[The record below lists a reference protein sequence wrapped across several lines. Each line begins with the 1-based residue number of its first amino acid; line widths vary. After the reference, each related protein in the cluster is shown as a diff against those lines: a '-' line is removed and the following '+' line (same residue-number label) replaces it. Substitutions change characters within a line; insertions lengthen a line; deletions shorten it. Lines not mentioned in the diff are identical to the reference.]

1 MKAFEIL
8 NTHGELIA
16 SQRAASLKNAV
27 RLLIKKVVLLR
38 RADLQRANLQGADL
52 QGADLQR
59 ADLRGADLQDAY
71 LRGADLDYSCFPLW
85 CGSFDMTT
93 DIRLPA
99 QLAYHFCR
107 LKCDDLLVQ
116 EAQKYLVPLANK
128 FHRVDKDSNVPS
140 IKP

>member
-38 RADLQRANLQGADL
+38 R
-52 QGADLQR
+52 
-59 ADLRGADLQDAY
+59 AY